1 MWMHAV
7 QILAE
12 LWKHSTTGRFLE
24 SPTCSFESNLPINII
39 NTLTS
44 GLIQAVRKKTAG
56 SHVALHG
63 DISAPVSVTDLF
75 EVSKDAG
82 SLGVCIRSKNSLVGE
97 CGFFVSDVISGG
109 LFGQLHLA
117 LGANR

>member
-1 MWMHAV
+1 
-7 QILAE
+7 
-12 LWKHSTTGRFLE
+12 
-24 SPTCSFESNLPINII
+24 
-39 NTLTS
+39 
-44 GLIQAVRKKTAG
+44 
-56 SHVALHG
+56 VALHG